1 MLRSRIQ
8 AATTSHGAAHA
19 HPTRRMVCTLGLLAT
34 LASAVAPGLAHAA
47 GSTAVPLKRVL
58 RAGDHGSD
66 VRTLQDW
73 LSEVGIPTTAD
84 GDFGQETKASVRRF
98 QITAKLSPASGT
110 VGARTAQ
117 TLRTWVQRGT
127 TVPSTAASATTTP
140 GAKARL
146 VNGLAVAP
154 ASAPETV
161 KEVIAA
167 ANSIAFKPYVYGG
180 GHGTWDSAGYDCS
193 GSVGFALHGGGLL
206 SQTED
211 SGEMESYGLA
221 GAGRWITLWTN
232 ADHVYADIA
241 GLWFDTAAQSS
252 SNGNDRWSTRRISS
266 ASGFVER
273 HPRGY

>member
-1 MLRSRIQ
+1 M
-8 AATTSHGAAHA
+8 
-19 HPTRRMVCTLGLLAT
+19 
-34 LASAVAPGLAHAA
+34 
-47 GSTAVPLKRVL
+47 
-58 RAGDHGSD
+58 
-66 VRTLQDW
+66 
-73 LSEVGIPTTAD
+73 
-84 GDFGQETKASVRRF
+84 
-98 QITAKLSPASGT
+98 
-110 VGARTAQ
+110 
-117 TLRTWVQRGT
+117 
-127 TVPSTAASATTTP
+127 
-140 GAKARL
+140 
-146 VNGLAVAP
+146 
-154 ASAPETV
+154 
-161 KEVIAA
+161 IAA

-211 SGEMESYGLA
+211 SGEMESYGAA

-266 ASGFVER
+266 AGGFVGR

>member
-1 MLRSRIQ
+1 MLRSRIH
-8 AATTSHGAAHA
+8 ATTTRHGAAHA
-19 HPTRRMVCTLGLLAT
+19 YPTRRMLCTLALLAT
-34 LASAVAPGLAHAA
+34 VASAVAPGLAHAA
-47 GSTAVPLKRVL
+47 GSSAAPLRRVL
-58 RAGDHGSD
+58 RAGDRGRD
-66 VRTLQDW
+66 VRALQDW

-84 GDFGQETKASVRRF
+84 GDFGQQTKASVRRF
-98 QITAKLSPASGT
+98 QIAANLSPASGT
-110 VGARTAQ
+110 VGARTAR

-127 TVPSTAASATTTP
+127 TTPSSAAPATATP
-140 GAKARL
+140 GAKASL

-161 KEVIAA
+161 KKVIAA

-211 SGEMESYGLA
+211 SGEMESYGA
-221 GAGRWITLWTN
+221 SGAGRWITLWTN

-252 SNGNDRWSTRRISS
+252 GNGNDRWSTRRISS
-266 ASGFVER
+266 AGGFVER